1 MALSSSQTHF
11 SNVPRVDIQ
20 RSKFHRPSQHKT
32 TFNTGDLIPLYVDEV
47 LPGDTRS
54 MDMAAVV
61 RSQTPIVPVMD
72 NANLDV
78 YWFFVPNRLVWEH
91 WEEFNGQNNTT
102 YWEQPVEYEIPQ
114 CSAPL
119 DEGWLP
125 GTIADY
131 MGIPTQKTGFS
142 VSALPFRAYGLI
154 YNEWFRDQN
163 LKSPCVVYVSDTAP
177 DGANY
182 AGYVTGVQRGG
193 YPAKAAK
200 YHDYFTSCLPAP
212 QKGPD
217 VLLPIGSAAP
227 INAYDPAH
235 PSQFH
240 IPGNALVW
248 HDLKNN
254 EAIAGPATLGVS
266 NLAGPYSPTT
276 LAAGFSGVNR
286 LLTPANLFADLS
298 QATAATVNE
307 LRLSF
312 ALQRLYERD
321 ARGGSRYTEI
331 LRSHFGVTSPDSRL
345 QRPEYLGGK
354 RIPIGMSQVLQTS
367 ASSSTPQGNT
377 AAYSLTN
384 MASGMFTKSFV
395 EHGILMCLGVVRTEH
410 TYQQGLDRFWT
421 RKRRYDFYDPALA
434 NIGEQAVLN
443 KEIYLQGN
451 AEDNQAFGYQEA
463 WADYRY
469 KPSRVSGEMRS
480 NYAQSLDFWHYADYY
495 TSRPNLGS
503 DWIDETKVNV
513 DRTIAVQASNANQF
527 FGDFLFRDTCVRPMP
542 LYSVPGMIDHY

>member
-11 SNVPRVDIQ
+11 SNVPKIDIQ
-20 RSKFHRPSQHKT
+20 RSKFNRPSQHKT
-32 TFNTGDLIPLYVDEV
+32 TFNAGDLIPLYVDEV

-54 MDMAAVV
+54 VDMAAVV

-72 NANLDV
+72 NANIDV

-114 CSAPL
+114 CTAPIN
-119 DEGWLP
+119 DGWKL

-131 MGIPTQKTGFS
+131 MGIPTGKTGFS

-163 LKSPCVVYVSDTAP
+163 LKQPCLVFVSDSTIDGQNYDNYVS
-177 DGANY
+177 
-182 AGYVTGVQRGG
+182 GVQRGG

-200 YHDYFTSCLPAP
+200 YHDYFTSCLPSP

-217 VLLPIGSAAP
+217 VLLPLGSAAP

-235 PSQFH
+235 PSRFQGNL
-240 IPGNALVW
+240 PDNALVW
-248 HDLKNN
+248 YSNASL
-254 EAIAGPATLGVS
+254 PASG
-266 NLAGPYSPTT
+266 AMI
-276 LAAGFSGVNR
+276 AAGIDGASTSVRDPLPTALWNDGLR
-286 LLTPANLFADLS
+286 PANLFADLS

-312 ALQRLYERD
+312 AIQRLYERD
-321 ARGGSRYTEI
+321 ARGGTRYTEI

-354 RIPIGMSQVLQTS
+354 RIPIGMQQVVQTS
-367 ASSSTPQGNT
+367 ATDATPQGNT

-395 EHGILMCLGVVRTEH
+395 EHGILMCLGVVRTDH
-410 TYQQGLDRFWT
+410 TYQQGLDRFWS
-421 RKRRYDFYDPALA
+421 RKRRFDFYDPALA

-469 KPSRVSGEMRS
+469 KPSRVSSEMRS
-480 NYAQSLDFWHYADYY
+480 GGDRSLDVWHYADYY
-495 TSRPNLGS
+495 TARPNLGS
-503 DWIDETKVNV
+503 TWIDETKVNV
-513 DRTIAVQASNANQF
+513 DRTLAVQSGLANQF

>member
-1 MALSSSQTHF
+1 MALSSHQSHF

-20 RSKFHRPSQHKT
+20 RSKFNRPSQHKT

-102 YWEQPVEYEIPQ
+102 YWEQAVEYEIPQ

-119 DEGWLP
+119 NDGWLP

-142 VSALPFRAYGLI
+142 VSALPFRAYALI
-154 YNEWFRDQN
+154 WNEWFRDQN
-163 LKSPCVVYVSDTAP
+163 LKSPSLIYLTDHSPGGENSV
-177 DGANY
+177 N
-182 AGYVTGVQRGG
+182 YVTGLQRGG

-212 QKGPD
+212 QKGPE
-217 VLLPIGSAAP
+217 VLLPLGSAAP

-235 PSQFH
+235 PWLFRDKM
-240 IPGNALVW
+240 PDNAMVWYSNDGPLQSTAFVGAGLDGAATSVRNPEPTSVW
-248 HDLKNN
+248 HDGL
-254 EAIAGPATLGVS
+254 
-266 NLAGPYSPTT
+266 
-276 LAAGFSGVNR
+276 R
-286 LLTPANLFADLS
+286 PANLFADLS

-321 ARGGSRYTEI
+321 ARGGTRYTEI

-367 ASSSTPQGNT
+367 ASSNTPQGNT

-451 AEDNQAFGYQEA
+451 AEDDQAFGYQEA

-503 DWIDETKVNV
+503 VWIDETKANV

>member
-1 MALSSSQTHF
+1 MALSSSQSHF

-20 RSKFHRPSQHKT
+20 RSKFNRPSQHKT

-119 DEGWLP
+119 NDGWKP

-163 LKSPCVVYVSDTAP
+163 LKSPCLVSVSDTAP
-177 DGANY
+177 SGQNY
-182 AGYVTGVQRGG
+182 DDYVSGLQRGG

-217 VLLPIGSAAP
+217 VLLPLGSAAP

-235 PSQFH
+235 PTLFVDKV
-240 IPGNALVW
+240 PDNPMVW
-248 HDLKNN
+248 YSN
-254 EAIAGPATLGVS
+254 AGPLSANAFVGAGLNGAATTVR
-266 NLAGPYSPTT
+266 NPVPTT
-276 LAAGFSGVNR
+276 MWNDGLR
-286 LLTPANLFADLS
+286 PANLFADLS

-321 ARGGSRYTEI
+321 ARGGTRYTEI

-367 ASSSTPQGNT
+367 ASSTTPQGNT
-377 AAYSLTN
+377 GAYSLTN

-451 AEDNQAFGYQEA
+451 AEDDQAFGYQEA

-503 DWIDETKVNV
+503 VWIDETKANV

-542 LYSVPGMIDHY
+542 LYSVPGMLDHY

>member
-11 SNVPRVDIQ
+11 SNIPRVDIQ
-20 RSKFHRPSQHKT
+20 RSKFNRPSQHKT

-72 NANLDV
+72 NANLDI
-78 YWFFVPNRLVWEH
+78 YWFFVPNRLIWEH

-102 YWEQPVEYEIPQ
+102 YWDQPVEYEIPQ

-119 DEGWLP
+119 NSGWLP

-131 MGIPTQKTGFS
+131 MGIPTKKTGFS

-163 LKSPCVVYVSDTAP
+163 LKSPCLVSVSDTAP
-177 DGANY
+177 SGENY
-182 AGYVTGVQRGG
+182 TDYVTGLQRGG

-217 VLLPIGSAAP
+217 VLLPLGSAAP
-227 INAYDPAH
+227 INTYDPAH
-235 PSQFH
+235 PALFQANL
-240 IPGNALVW
+240 PDNPLVW
-248 HDLKNN
+248 YNN
-254 EAIAGPATLGVS
+254 AHNPAT
-266 NLAGPYSPTT
+266 TT
-276 LAAGFSGVNR
+276 LLGTDSGAATTAVR
-286 LLTPANLFADLS
+286 DPRPTLLWNDGLRPANLFADLS

-321 ARGGSRYTEI
+321 ARGGTRYTEI

-367 ASSSTPQGNT
+367 ASSTTPQGNT

-451 AEDNQAFGYQEA
+451 TEDDQAFGYQEA

-480 NYAQSLDFWHYADYY
+480 NYPQSLDFWHYADYY

-503 DWIDETKVNV
+503 VWIDETKANV